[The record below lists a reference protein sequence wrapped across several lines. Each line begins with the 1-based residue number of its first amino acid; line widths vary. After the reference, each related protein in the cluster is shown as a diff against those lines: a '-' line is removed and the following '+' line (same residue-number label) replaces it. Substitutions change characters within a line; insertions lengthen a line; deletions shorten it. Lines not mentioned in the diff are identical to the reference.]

1 MSIRIICHMISS
13 VDGRLLPARWNKPA
27 VEADVTDVYESAAS
41 SFGADGWIVGRAT
54 MAEYADCVHEGAPAE
69 LRGGNEPAPEPYAGR
84 RGGRPLAVF
93 IDPKGKLLSDDAV
106 LPTGE
111 HLVAVLSPH
120 VAENHLAKLRAA
132 GVSYV
137 FEGPEGRELEGAL
150 AALERLFGVDTLLL
164 EGGGIINGAFFKAGL
179 VNALSVLVYP
189 AVDGL
194 AGVPSIVGLPG
205 APGEKPA
212 EHAHLAL
219 AGCEVLR
226 GGIVWLTYSI
236 AND

>member
-13 VDGRLLPARWNKPA
+13 VDGRLLPDRWNRPGA
-27 VEADVTDVYESAAS
+27 RADISEVYEKAAS
-41 SFGADGWIVGRAT
+41 SFSADGWIVGRAT
-54 MAEYADCVHEGAPAE
+54 MAEYAACVHQGEPAA
-69 LRGGNEPAPEPYAGR
+69 LRGGSEPAPEPFAGD

-93 IDPKGKLLSDDAV
+93 VDPKGRLLSDEAT

-120 VAENHLAKLRAA
+120 VAESHLAKLRSA

-150 AALERLFGVDTLLL
+150 AQIERVFGVRTLLL
-164 EGGGIINGAFFKAGL
+164 EGGGIINGAFVKAGL

-205 APGEKPA
+205 APGDRPA
-212 EHAHLAL
+212 ERMHLTL
-219 AGCEVLR
+219 AGCRVLA
-226 GGIVWLTYSI
+226 GGIVWLTYS
-236 AND
+236 ARND